1 VKRELGILAFF
12 VLIFFPSEGQ
22 DTNWIKL
29 DSVGRYHLLQKV
41 TRSGETL
48 PEIEIGDVVIT
59 GRRSLG
65 DRFQA
70 WRYQRLV
77 YNVKRTYPFSLI
89 VRDRLYD
96 VNRYLEAIPEEK
108 KRKEYLKQL
117 EKEVFKEYEDDLR
130 KMTITQGRILIKLI
144 DRETTNTSFD
154 LIKQYR
160 SGVTA
165 TFWQGI
171 ARIFGTNLKDK
182 YDPTGEDYI
191 IERIIY
197 EIEMGRL

>member
-1 VKRELGILAFF
+1 MSRFTVILIL
-12 VLIFFPSEGQ
+12 LILFSGAVDAQ
-22 DTNWIKL
+22 DTIWMKS

-41 TRSGETL
+41 TRNGETL
-48 PEIEIGDVVIT
+48 PEIEIEDAVIT
-59 GRRSLG
+59 GKRTFS

-77 YNVKRTYPFSLI
+77 YNVKRVYPYSI
-89 VRDRLYD
+89 VVRDRLYE
-96 VNRYLEAIPEEK
+96 VNRYLVTVPDDK
-108 KRKEYLKQL
+108 KRKEYLRQL
-117 EKEVFKEYEDDLR
+117 EKEVFKEYEDDMR

-144 DRETTNTSFD
+144 DRETSNTSYD

-171 ARIFGTNLKDK
+171 ARIFGTNLKDR
-182 YDPTGEDYI
+182 YDAEGDDYV

>member
-1 VKRELGILAFF
+1 MVAGE
-12 VLIFFPSEGQ
+12 VSGQ
-22 DTNWIKL
+22 DTTWMKR
-29 DSVGRYHLLQKV
+29 DTVGRYHLLQKV
-41 TRSGETL
+41 TRDGETL
-48 PEIEIGDVVIT
+48 PEIEIEDAVIT
-59 GRRSLG
+59 GRRTFG

-77 YNVKRTYPFSLI
+77 FNVKRVYPYSII
-89 VRDRLYD
+89 VRDRLFE
-96 VNRYLEAIPEEK
+96 VNNYLVTLPDDK
-108 KRKEYLKQL
+108 VRKEYLRQL
-117 EKEVFKEYEDDLR
+117 EKEVFREYEDDLR

-144 DRETTNTSFD
+144 DRETSNTSYD
-154 LIKQYR
+154 LIRQYR

-171 ARIFGTNLKDK
+171 ARIFGTNLKDR
-182 YDPTGEDYI
+182 YDAAGDDMI